1 MIKLKLYN
9 YLKSEFY
16 FSRIII
22 LQLIIIFG
30 WWRLWRISPEFI
42 HISTFDILNELPYFI
57 YIVPYLFLL
66 VTGFLFLTTKKNLY
80 LLLYS
85 LALCFSMILDV
96 STYHHGEFTLVV
108 VVLHHL
114 LNTKFQLNEKH
125 LIAGLYLLCIIPKIN
140 YEFISGQI
148 TDNLLLNLNANLS
161 LGYIGGIGTILFES
175 CAVLLFLFPSN
186 KYLSKFIIPLILFHF
201 FMGLALGRG
210 VLFNFIFIVMIAKH
224 FSKFKLIDNIYFIS
238 ASLIMILKILYFK
251 FF

>member
-1 MIKLKLYN
+1 MIKLKFYSYFKN
-9 YLKSEFY
+9 EFY

-42 HISTFDILNELPYFI
+42 HISTFDILSELPYFI
-57 YIVPYLFLL
+57 YMVPYLFLL
-66 VTGFLFLTTKKNLY
+66 ITAFLFLKTQKNIHLI
-80 LLLYS
+80 LYS
-85 LALCFSMILDV
+85 LVLLFSMILDV
-96 STYHHGEFTLVV
+96 STYHHGEFTLIII
-108 VVLHHL
+108 VLHHL
-114 LNTKFQLNEKH
+114 LNTKFKLNEKH
-125 LIAGLYLLCIIPKIN
+125 LIAGLYLLCLIPKIN
-140 YEFISGQI
+140 YEFISGSI

-175 CAVLLFLFPSN
+175 CAVLLFLYPRN
-186 KYLSKFIIPLILFHF
+186 KYLSKFIITLILFHF
-201 FMGLALGRG
+201 FMGLALNRG

-224 FSKFKLIDNIYFIS
+224 FSKYKLVDNIYFIS